1 MSMEQGLTQ
10 STLCIVGDTSLTHEQ
25 AMMNLSKVPGR
36 FVYGFQPPEGY
47 DKFLKNEVLSDLGEG
62 YAPICPR
69 YLLPDYD
76 LFMEKGCSFLR
87 IDPPK
92 DLFEA
97 IEALKMFYRHIP
109 SITNFPVYLGR
120 LDRMLQPFIRD
131 EAEARKL
138 IKHFLIFLDRTIS
151 DSYAHANIGP
161 EATLAGEILLDCDF
175 ELQNA
180 TPSITLLYDPAIT
193 SDDFAARCA
202 RNDLACAKPSF
213 ANDTVYKNTYS
224 VPYGIASCYNVLPVG
239 GGAFTLARLN
249 LKAAADQSTGVT
261 DLLERVLP
269 EAVQLNC
276 EFMDAKIAFIVEKSL
291 FFRSNFLVQEGFL
304 HLNRFT
310 GMFGVVGLAECV
322 NHLETLE
329 GCSGVLYGH
338 SDAADSLAHRV
349 MKRLTELV
357 NVYESPY
364 CAVSGGHFSLH
375 AQVGLDTDI
384 GVSSGARIPIGN
396 EIALYDHLRHAG
408 EFHPYFHSGVG
419 DIFPFEVTVKR
430 NPESMVDLI
439 KGAFSVGMRYF
450 SAYASDSD
458 VIRITGYLVKKS
470 DIEKLARGEAVQ
482 QDNVIWGLGEVQ
494 NSHILD
500 RKVRSL

>member
-1 MSMEQGLTQ
+1 MDLERELTQ
-10 STLCIVGDTSLTHEQ
+10 STLKIAGDTSLTHEQ
-25 AMMNLSKVPGR
+25 AMMNLSKIPGQ
-36 FVYGFQPPEGY
+36 FVYGFVPPLGY
-47 DKFLKNEVLSDLGEG
+47 GRLLDQGVLSDLGEG

-69 YLLPDYD
+69 YILPDYD
-76 LFMEKGCSFLR
+76 LFLKKGCSFLR

-120 LDRMLQPFIRD
+120 LDRMLEPFIRD
-131 EAEARKL
+131 EAEARRL
-138 IKHFLIFLDRTIS
+138 IRHFMIFLDRTIS

-161 EATLAGEILLDCDF
+161 EATLAGEIILDCDY

-193 SDDFAARCA
+193 PDAFAARCA

-213 ANDTVYKNTYS
+213 ANDAVYKNAYAGE
-224 VPYGIASCYNVLPVG
+224 YGIASCYNVLPVG

-249 LKAAADQSTGVT
+249 LKAAAEQAQSTE

-269 EAVQLNC
+269 EAVALNC
-276 EFMDAKIAFIVEKSL
+276 AFMDEKIKFLIEKSL

-304 HLNRFT
+304 HLDRFT

-322 NHLETLE
+322 NHLEALE
-329 GCSGVLYGH
+329 GRAGVLYGH
-338 SDAADSLAHRV
+338 SGAADSLAHCV
-349 MKRLTELV
+349 MQRLTELV
-357 NVYESPY
+357 HAYKSPY
-364 CAVSGGHFSLH
+364 CAVSGGHYSLH
-375 AQVGLDTDI
+375 AQVGLDIDI
-384 GVSSGARIPIGN
+384 GVSSGARIPIGD
-396 EIALYDHLRHAG
+396 EIELYAHLRHAG
-408 EFHPYFHSGVG
+408 QFHPYFHSGVG
-419 DIFPFEVTVKR
+419 DIFPFEVTAKR
-430 NPESMVDLI
+430 NPESLVDLI

-450 SAYASDSD
+450 SAYASDAD

>member
-1 MSMEQGLTQ
+1 MDIQQKITQ
-10 STLCIVGDTSLTHEQ
+10 STLRIVGDTSLTHEQ
-25 AMMNLSKVPGR
+25 AMMNLSKVPGQ
-36 FVYGFQPPEGY
+36 FVYGFTPPEGY
-47 DKFLKNEVLSDLGEG
+47 DALLDQGVLSDLGEG

-76 LFMEKGCSFLR
+76 LFLEKGCKFLR

-138 IKHFLIFLDRTIS
+138 IRHFMIFLDRTIS

-161 EATLAGEILLDCDF
+161 EATLAGEILLDCDY

-193 SDDFAARCA
+193 PDAFAARCA

-213 ANDTVYKNTYS
+213 ANDAVYRKAYA

-249 LKAAADQSTGVT
+249 LKAAADQAKDAE
-261 DLLERVLP
+261 DLLSRVLP
-269 EAVQLNC
+269 EAVRLNC
-276 EFMDAKIAFIVEKSL
+276 EFMDAKIAFLIEKSL

-304 HLNRFT
+304 HLDRFT

-322 NHLETLE
+322 NHLEKLE
-329 GCSGVLYGH
+329 GRAGVLYGH

-349 MKRLTELV
+349 MSRLTELV
-357 NVYESPY
+357 NAYESPY

-384 GVSSGARIPIGN
+384 GVSSGARIPIGD

-408 EFHPYFHSGVG
+408 QFHPYFHSGVG
-419 DIFPFEVTVKR
+419 DIFPFEVTAKR

-482 QDNVIWGLGEVQ
+482 QDNVIWGLGEVN

>member
-1 MSMEQGLTQ
+1 MSMEQGLAQ

-193 SDDFAARCA
+193 SDDFASRCA

-213 ANDTVYKNTYS
+213 ANDTVYKNAYS

-276 EFMDAKIAFIVEKSL
+276 EFMDAKIAFLVEKSL

-384 GVSSGARIPIGN
+384 GVSSGARIPIGD

>member
-1 MSMEQGLTQ
+1 MNMEQEFIQ
-10 STLCIVGDTSLTHEQ
+10 STLRIVGDTSLTHEQ
-25 AMMNLSKVPGR
+25 AMMNLSKVPGQ

-47 DKFLKNEVLSDLGEG
+47 DKLLKNEVLSDLGEG

-76 LFMEKGCSFLR
+76 LFLEEGCKFLR

-131 EAEARKL
+131 EAEARFL
-138 IKHFLIFLDRTIS
+138 IRHFMIFLDRTIS

-161 EATLAGEILLDCDF
+161 EATLAGEILLDCDY

-213 ANDTVYKNTYS
+213 ANDTVYKNAYS

-249 LKAAADQSTGVT
+249 LKAAADQAKDTE
-261 DLLERVLP
+261 DLLNRVLP
-269 EAVQLNC
+269 EAVRLNC
-276 EFMDAKIAFIVEKSL
+276 EFMDAKIAFLVEKSL
-291 FFRSNFLVQEGFL
+291 FFHSNFLVQESFL
-304 HLNRFT
+304 HLDRFT

-322 NHLETLE
+322 NQLEALE
-329 GCSGVLYGH
+329 GRAGVLYGH

-349 MKRLTELV
+349 MLRLTELV
-357 NVYESPY
+357 NEYESPY

-375 AQVGLDTDI
+375 AQVGLDVDI
-384 GVSSGARIPIGN
+384 GVSSGARIPIGD
-396 EIALYDHLRHAG
+396 EIVLYDHLRHAG
-408 EFHPYFHSGVG
+408 QFHPYFHSGVG
-419 DIFPFEVTVKR
+419 DIFPFEVTAKR
-430 NPESMVDLI
+430 NPESLVDLI

-482 QDNVIWGLGEVQ
+482 QDNVIWGLGEVR
-494 NSHILD
+494 NSHILE

>member
-1 MSMEQGLTQ
+1 MDLEREITQ
-10 STLCIVGDTSLTHEQ
+10 STLKIVGDTSLTHEQ
-25 AMMNLSKVPGR
+25 AMMNLSKIPGQ
-36 FVYGFQPPEGY
+36 FVYGFVPPQGY
-47 DKFLKNEVLSDLGEG
+47 GRLLDQGILSDLGEG
-62 YAPICPR
+62 YAPISPR
-69 YLLPDYD
+69 YILPDYD
-76 LFMEKGCSFLR
+76 LFLKKGCRFLR

-92 DLFEA
+92 NLFEA

-120 LDRMLQPFIRD
+120 LDRMLQPFITD
-131 EAEARKL
+131 EAEARYL
-138 IKHFLIFLDRTIS
+138 IRHFMIFLDRTIS

-161 EATLAGEILLDCDF
+161 EATLAGEILLDCDY

-193 SDDFAARCA
+193 PDAFAARCA

-213 ANDTVYKNTYS
+213 ANDAVYRNAYAGE
-224 VPYGIASCYNVLPVG
+224 YGIASCYNVLPVG

-249 LKAAADQSTGVT
+249 LKAAAEQATSVD

-269 EAVQLNC
+269 EAVRLNC
-276 EFMDAKIAFIVEKSL
+276 AFMDEKIRFLVEKSL
-291 FFRSNFLVQEGFL
+291 FFRSNFLVQEGLL
-304 HLNRFT
+304 HLDRFT

-322 NHLETLE
+322 NHLEALE
-329 GCSGVLYGH
+329 GRAGVLYGH
-338 SDAADSLAHRV
+338 SGTADSLAHCV
-349 MKRLTELV
+349 MQRLTELV
-357 NVYESPY
+357 HAYQSPY

-375 AQVGLDTDI
+375 AQVGLDIDI
-384 GVSSGARIPIGN
+384 GVSSGARIPIGD

-408 EFHPYFHSGVG
+408 QFHPYFHSGVG
-419 DIFPFEVTVKR
+419 DIFPFEVTAKR
-430 NPESMVDLI
+430 NPESLVDLI

-450 SAYASDSD
+450 SAYASDAD

-482 QDNVIWGLGEVQ
+482 QDNVIWGLGEVR

>member
-1 MSMEQGLTQ
+1 MDIEQELSR
-10 STLCIVGDTSLTHEQ
+10 STLRIACDTSLTHEQ
-25 AMMNLSKVPGR
+25 AMMNLSKVPGQ
-36 FVYGFQPPEGY
+36 FVYGFYPPEGY
-47 DKFLKNEVLSDLGEG
+47 DALVKNEVLSDLGEG

-76 LFMEKGCSFLR
+76 LFLEKGCSFLR

-97 IEALKMFYRHIP
+97 IEALKMFYRHVP

-138 IKHFLIFLDRTIS
+138 IKHFMIFLDRTIS

-161 EATLAGEILLDCDF
+161 EATLAGEILLDCDY

-180 TPSITLLYDPAIT
+180 TPSITLLYDPDVT
-193 SDDFAARCA
+193 PDDFAARCA

-213 ANDTVYKNTYS
+213 ANDKVYRNAYR

-249 LKAAADQSTGVT
+249 LKAAADQSASVE
-261 DLLERVLP
+261 DLLSRVLP
-269 EAVQLNC
+269 EAVRLNC
-276 EFMDAKIAFIVEKSL
+276 EFMDAKIRFLVEESL

-304 HLNRFT
+304 RLDRFT

-329 GCSGVLYGH
+329 GRAGVRYGH
-338 SDAADSLAHRV
+338 SNAADSLAHRV
-349 MKRLTELV
+349 MQRLQELV
-357 NVYESPY
+357 NAYESPY
-364 CAVSGGHFSLH
+364 CAVSCGHFSLH
-375 AQVGLDTDI
+375 AQVGLDIDI
-384 GVSSGARIPIGN
+384 GVSSGARIPIGD

-408 EFHPYFHSGVG
+408 QFHPYFHSGVG
-419 DIFPFEVTVKR
+419 DIFPFEVTAKR
-430 NPESMVDLI
+430 NPESLVDLI

-470 DIEKLARGEAVQ
+470 DIEKLSRGEAVQ
-482 QDNVIWGLGEVQ
+482 QDNVIWGLGEVR

>member
-1 MSMEQGLTQ
+1 MDLQ
-10 STLCIVGDTSLTHEQ
+10 SDLSTNTMRIVTDTSLTHEQ
-25 AMMNLSKVPGR
+25 AMMNLSKVPGQ
-36 FVYGFQPPEGY
+36 FVRGFTPPEGY
-47 DKFLKNEVLSDLGEG
+47 ERLLEEEILSDLGEG

-76 LFMEKGCSFLR
+76 LFLKKGCKFLR
-87 IDPPK
+87 IDPPT

-120 LDRMLQPFIRD
+120 LDRMLQPFIRE
-131 EAEARKL
+131 EAEARYL
-138 IKHFLIFLDRTIS
+138 IKHFMIFLDRTIS

-161 EATLAGEILLDCDF
+161 EASLAGEIILDCDY

-180 TPSITLLYDPAIT
+180 TPSITLLYDPAVT
-193 SDDFAARCA
+193 PDAFAARCA
-202 RNDLACAKPSF
+202 RNDLAVAKPSF
-213 ANDTVYKNTYS
+213 ANDVVYRNAYR

-249 LKAAADQSTGVT
+249 LKAAADHATSSE
-261 DLLERVLP
+261 DLLNRVLP
-269 EAVQLNC
+269 EAVRLNC
-276 EFMDAKIAFIVEKSL
+276 EFMDAKIAFLVEKSL

-304 HLNRFT
+304 QLDRFT

-322 NHLETLE
+322 NRLEVLE
-329 GCSGVLYGH
+329 DRAGVLYGH

-349 MKRLTELV
+349 MRRLTELV
-357 NVYESPY
+357 NAYESPY

-375 AQVGLDTDI
+375 AQVGLDIDI
-384 GVSSGARIPIGN
+384 GVSSGARIPIGD
-396 EIALYDHLRHAG
+396 EIDLYAHLRHAG
-408 EFHPYFHSGVG
+408 QFHPYFHSGVG
-419 DIFPFEVTVKR
+419 DIFPFEVTAKR
-430 NPESMVDLI
+430 NPESLVDLI

-482 QDNVIWGLGEVQ
+482 QDNVIWGLGEVR

>member
-1 MSMEQGLTQ
+1 MSIQQEITQ
-10 STLCIVGDTSLTHEQ
+10 STMRIVTDISLTHEQ
-25 AMMNLSKVPGR
+25 AMMNLSKVPGQ
-36 FVYGFQPPEGY
+36 FVYGFTLPTGY
-47 DKFLKNEVLSDLGEG
+47 DKQLELGVLSDLGEG

-76 LFMEKGCSFLR
+76 LFLQNGCKFLR
-87 IDPPK
+87 IGAPK
-92 DLFEA
+92 NLFEA

-120 LDRMLQPFIRD
+120 LDRMLQPFITD
-131 EAEARKL
+131 EAEARYL
-138 IKHFLIFLDRTIS
+138 IRHFMIYLDRTIS

-161 EATLAGEILLDCDF
+161 EATLAGEIILDCDY

-193 SDDFAARCA
+193 PDAFAARCA

-213 ANDTVYKNTYS
+213 ANDAVYRDAYA

-249 LKAAADQSTGVT
+249 LKAAADQAASVS

-269 EAVQLNC
+269 EAVRLNC
-276 EFMDAKIAFIVEKSL
+276 EFMDAKIAFLVEKNL

-304 HLNRFT
+304 HLDRFT

-322 NHLETLE
+322 NHLEALE
-329 GCSGVLYGH
+329 GRAGLLYGH

-349 MKRLTELV
+349 MRRLTELV
-357 NVYESPY
+357 QAYDSPY

-375 AQVGLDTDI
+375 AQVGLDIDI
-384 GVSSGARIPIGN
+384 GVTSGARIPIGD
-396 EIALYDHLRHAG
+396 EIALYEHLRHAG
-408 EFHPYFHSGVG
+408 QFHPYFHSGVG
-419 DIFPFEVTVKR
+419 DIFPFEVTAKR
-430 NPESMVDLI
+430 NPESLVDLI

-470 DIEKLARGEAVQ
+470 DMEKLARGEAVQ
-482 QDNVIWGLGEVQ
+482 QDNVIWGLGEVN
-494 NSHILD
+494 NSLILD

>member
-1 MSMEQGLTQ
+1 MDMKQQITQ
-10 STLCIVGDTSLTHEQ
+10 STLRIVGDTSLTHEQ
-25 AMMNLSKVPGR
+25 AMMNLSKVPGQ
-36 FVYGFQPPEGY
+36 FVYGFTPPEGY
-47 DKFLKNEVLSDLGEG
+47 GKLLELGVLSDLGEG

-76 LFMEKGCSFLR
+76 LFLQKGCSFLR
-87 IDPPK
+87 IDPPN

-120 LDRMLQPFIRD
+120 LDRMLQPFIQD
-131 EAEARKL
+131 EAQARKL

-161 EATLAGEILLDCDF
+161 EATLAGEILLDCDY

-193 SDDFAARCA
+193 PDDFAARCA

-213 ANDTVYKNTYS
+213 ANDAVYRGAYP
-224 VPYGIASCYNVLPVG
+224 VEYGIASCYNVLPVG

-249 LKAAADQSTGVT
+249 LKAAAEQAASAN

-269 EAVQLNC
+269 EAVRLNC
-276 EFMDAKIAFIVEKSL
+276 AFMDAKIAFLLEKSL

-304 HLNRFT
+304 HLDRFT

-322 NHLETLE
+322 NHLEMLE
-329 GCSGVLYGH
+329 GRAGLLYGH
-338 SDAADSLAHRV
+338 SGAADSLAHRV
-349 MKRLTELV
+349 MRRLADLV
-357 NVYESPY
+357 QAYQSPY
-364 CAVSGGHFSLH
+364 CAISGGHYSLH
-375 AQVGLDTDI
+375 AQVGLDIDI
-384 GVSSGARIPIGN
+384 GVSSGARIPIGD

-408 EFHPYFHSGVG
+408 QFHPYFHSGVG
-419 DIFPFEVTVKR
+419 DIFPFEVTAKR
-430 NPESMVDLI
+430 NPESLVDLI

-470 DIEKLARGEAVQ
+470 DIERLARGEAVQ

-494 NSHILD
+494 NSHILE